1 MEVHMKFVTVRD
13 FRSRPGQ
20 LWKELAKNDEM
31 ILTSNG
37 KPIAMLTPLS
47 DKNMETTVRT
57 MRKARATAAVTALQ
71 LQSLRSGNDRMTL
84 QEING
89 EIRNTRQRR
98 RSADRC

>member
-1 MEVHMKFVTVRD
+1 MKFVTVRD

-47 DKNMETTVRT
+47 DKNMETTVRA
-57 MRKARATAAVTALQ
+57 MRKARAAAGVTALQ
-71 LQSLRSGNDRMTL
+71 LQSLRAGNDRMTL
-84 QEING
+84 QEINS

-98 RSADRC
+98 GSADCR